1 MSSHPEQVVVTPAG
15 HSILA
20 LQTME
25 VHHREYPE
33 AHGEG
38 RSPEEAAERL
48 ADMLVRTLDCA
59 SGPSGVSPGREPN
72 RRMSWPEASGR
83 SSHLQPRDRHVPV
96 RMPRHLD
103 AGGLPAGAL
112 PSGL

>member
-1 MSSHPEQVVVTPAG
+1 MSSHPEQVVVMSAG

-59 SGPSGVSPGREPN
+59 PSDW
-72 RRMSWPEASGR
+72 RRQAIERAIADVRAFASLAR
-83 SSHLQPRDRHVPV
+83 T
-96 RMPRHLD
+96 
-103 AGGLPAGAL
+103 
-112 PSGL
+112 